1 LKNILESGT
10 AKGTG
15 VAASFCARQKT
26 VNGRFTDKS
35 RSKEN
40 IHSVKKLR
48 PGYALPLPRGVR
60 GHLPARW
67 NRNEFLK
74 QIAAMAQQT
83 KFSRSYFEQELP
95 KLQQLVDRNGQ
106 PPCVILTLDEGHQV
120 ELRDFQLTPTRLV
133 FQVSSGYYSV
143 PFHTIRGIQF
153 VPRNRK
159 QLVLSAAKLSRCTEQ
174 AEDPEVQ

>member
-1 LKNILESGT
+1 
-10 AKGTG
+10 
-15 VAASFCARQKT
+15 
-26 VNGRFTDKS
+26 VNGRITDKS

-40 IHSVKKLR
+40 IHSVKELR
-48 PGYALPLPRGVR
+48 PAYAPPLPREAR

-74 QIAAMAQQT
+74 QIAAMSQQT

-133 FQVSSGYYSV
+133 LQVSSGYYSV

-159 QLVLSAAKLSRCTEQ
+159 QLALSAAKLSRCTEQ